1 MQLNFGK
8 WEGTELTL
16 AYSFRFTETPFPTQ
30 ETDCIR
36 SAVNAQH
43 REGYD
48 NISLLSKETYKPGS
62 KAAMHCS
69 FEGLGCPELILVE
82 KPERCKDGAVLY
94 GACFEVVL
102 YRGGIN
108 VWRHDMDGEHRCSWH
123 KRLGLEYPVAENTIH
138 ELTVETRE
146 KELIFT
152 LNGQKTTLRTE
163 DLFPGFFWGI
173 TMCESV
179 ARVYDLTIEA

>member
-16 AYSFRFTETPFPTQ
+16 AYSFRFTETPVPTQ

-82 KPERCKDGAVLY
+82 KPEETNTRQSAISAKLILPSFFLY
-94 GACFEVVL
+94 L
-102 YRGGIN
+102 
-108 VWRHDMDGEHRCSWH
+108 
-123 KRLGLEYPVAENTIH
+123 P
-138 ELTVETRE
+138 
-146 KELIFT
+146 
-152 LNGQKTTLRTE
+152 
-163 DLFPGFFWGI
+163 
-173 TMCESV
+173 
-179 ARVYDLTIEA
+179 